1 MDKVRI
7 EYIDALR
14 GFTMLL
20 VVMGHV
26 EIFGFQLLDTPLL
39 RIISTF
45 HVPLFFF
52 LSGLMAYRASSSWSG
67 RFVRVLSQKIRQLL
81 IPTILFGALFAIL
94 HERVSL
100 QTFITHPYKMGYW
113 FTVAL
118 FQMFVMLY
126 LINHLCW
133 TINKRQMAVGGLWVT
148 LLICSSVLLY
158 IAKIPAMRIP
168 MIFNIANIGS
178 WHCLF
183 LYFQFFAFG
192 LIFSHYKEKFIRTM
206 NNTYI
211 EAIGIIL
218 FLVLVYC
225 RHELIS
231 EHETSAVD
239 IWKLLGT
246 FMDTCGGYLGIIIV
260 YHLFHK
266 YQSHFTTASKLGAC
280 LQTIGRRTLD
290 VYLLHWFFLSTILW
304 LAQSCSLTKNLI
316 TEITACIIIAL
327 SIIACCLF
335 ISRVLRASDFLAYW
349 LFGAK
354 RSESKQ

>member
-52 LSGLMAYRASSSWSG
+52 LSGLMAYRATLRWDGAFFRSI
-67 RFVRVLSQKIRQLL
+67 LQKTRQLFV
-81 IPTILFGALFAIL
+81 PTILVGALFALL
-94 HERVSL
+94 HEQVSL

-113 FTVAL
+113 FTIAL
-118 FQMFVMLY
+118 LQMFILLY

-133 TINKRQMAVGGLWVT
+133 TSNKREHVVDGMWVA
-148 LLICSSVLLY
+148 LLIGLSVLLY
-158 IAKIPAMRIP
+158 IAKVPAMRIP
-168 MIFNIANIGS
+168 LLFDIANIGS

-192 LIFSHYKEKFIRTM
+192 LIFAHYQGKLSQSIDNTFI
-206 NNTYI
+206 
-211 EAIGIIL
+211 AASGIIL
-218 FLVLVYC
+218 FWVLVYC

-239 IWKLLGT
+239 IWKLAGT
-246 FMDTCGGYLGIIIV
+246 FIDTCCGYLGIIVV

-290 VYLLHWFFLSTILW
+290 VYLLHWFFLSIILW

-316 TEITACIIIAL
+316 IEIVSCIIIAL
-327 SIIACCLF
+327 LIITCCLF
-335 ISRVLRASDFLAYW
+335 VSRVLRASDFLAYW

>member
-26 EIFGFQLLDTPLL
+26 EIFGLQLLDTPLL
-39 RIISTF
+39 RVISTF

-52 LSGLMAYRASSSWSG
+52 LSGLMAYRATLRWDGAFFRSI
-67 RFVRVLSQKIRQLL
+67 LQKTRQLFV
-81 IPTILFGALFAIL
+81 PTILVGALFALL
-94 HERVSL
+94 HEQVSL

-113 FTVAL
+113 FTIAL
-118 FQMFVMLY
+118 LQMFILLY

-133 TINKRQMAVGGLWVT
+133 TINKREHVIDGMWVA
-148 LLICSSVLLY
+148 LLIGLSVLLY
-158 IAKIPAMRIP
+158 IAKVPAMRMP
-168 MIFNIANIGS
+168 MLFDIANIGS

-192 LIFSHYKEKFIRTM
+192 LIFAHYQGKLSQSID
-206 NNTYI
+206 NTFI
-211 EAIGIIL
+211 EAFGILL
-218 FLVLVYC
+218 FFVLVYC

-239 IWKLLGT
+239 IWKLTGT
-246 FMDTCGGYLGIIIV
+246 FIDTCCGYLGVIVV

-280 LQTIGRRTLD
+280 LQTIGRYTLGI
-290 VYLLHWFFLSTILW
+290 YLLHWFCLPNLSKLNSIIKIPPNLVIEIGIVLLLSILIIVGCM
-304 LAQSCSLTKNLI
+304 LCCTLIQMSKTLGLLI
-316 TEITACIIIAL
+316 T
-327 SIIACCLF
+327 
-335 ISRVLRASDFLAYW
+335 
-349 LFGAK
+349 GK
-354 RSESKQ
+354 K

>member
-1 MDKVRI
+1 MDKVRV

-20 VVMGHV
+20 VVIGHV

-39 RIISTF
+39 RVISTF

-52 LSGLMAYRASSSWSG
+52 LSGLMAYRATLRWDGAFFRSI
-67 RFVRVLSQKIRQLL
+67 LQKTRQLFV
-81 IPTILFGALFAIL
+81 PTILVGALFALL
-94 HERVSL
+94 HEQVSL

-113 FTVAL
+113 FTIVL
-118 FQMFVMLY
+118 LQMFILLY

-133 TINKRQMAVGGLWVT
+133 TINKREHVVDGMWVA
-148 LLICSSVLLY
+148 LLIGLSVLLY
-158 IAKIPAMRIP
+158 IAKVPAMRMP
-168 MIFNIANIGS
+168 MLFDIANIGS

-192 LIFSHYKEKFIRTM
+192 LIFSHYKEGFTRTI

-218 FLVLVYC
+218 FFVLVYC

-239 IWKLLGT
+239 IWKLAGT
-246 FMDTCGGYLGIIIV
+246 FIDTCCGYLGVIV
-260 YHLFHK
+260 IYHLFHK
-266 YQSHFTTASKLGAC
+266 YQSHVTTASPLGVC

-290 VYLLHWFFLSTILW
+290 VYLLHWFFLSIVLW
-304 LAQSCSLTKNLI
+304 FEKHYPLSKNLI

-335 ISRVLRASDFLAYW
+335 ISRVLRASNFLAYW
-349 LFGAK
+349 LLGAK